1 MMMTEHAGKSLL
13 LAHGVPIPSGLLV
26 RNSDQVKRWRDGYP
40 AAIKAQVSSGG
51 RGKAGGVVRINRPEE
66 AQDAAQRLFALEF
79 SGERPS
85 ALLIEPWVEHARELY
100 LAVTIDGEAGGYSA
114 LYSPEGGIEVEDSPP
129 IKYAFGAPQDF
140 RGHALRT
147 LISPI
152 ERDAAVRERVV
163 ALARRLLFIATSVD
177 ATTVEINPLA
187 VLADGKLLALDAKIV
202 RDEAAAFRHADIAAE
217 TARARK
223 REPRMVQRALAGNL
237 MMVGLDGDIG
247 LISGGAGM
255 TMAGMDM
262 LAAAGLEPACFL
274 DCSSN
279 PTPAGYQLA
288 FNLLDAEAR
297 VKAILVSIFGG
308 GTHVDRVAKTLK
320 ELLERRRSRKPVVIR
335 INGTGRERADAILRE
350 AGLHN
355 HPTLESAIEAMIA
368 AVQPR

>member
-13 LAHGVPIPSGLLV
+13 LAHGVPVPRGLLV
-26 RNSDQVKRWRDGYP
+26 RNSGQVERWHAGYP

-51 RGKAGGVVRINRPEE
+51 RGKAGGVVRIDRPED
-66 AQDAAQRLFALEF
+66 ARDAAQRLFALEF
-79 SGERPS
+79 AGERPS
-85 ALLIEPWVEHARELY
+85 TLLIEPWVEHARELY
-100 LAVTIDGEAGGYSA
+100 LAVTVDGEAGGYSV
-114 LYSPEGGIEVEDSPP
+114 LYASEGGIEVEDTPP

-140 RGHALRT
+140 RGHALRA
-147 LISPI
+147 LLGPV
-152 ERDAAVRERVV
+152 EPDAAVRERVV
-163 ALARRLLFIATSVD
+163 ALARRLLFVATAAD

-187 VLADGKLLALDAKIV
+187 VLADGKLLALDAKVV
-202 RDEAAAFRHADIAAE
+202 RDEAAAFRHADIAAG

-262 LAAAGLEPACFL
+262 LAAAGLAPACFL

-288 FNLLDAEAR
+288 FDLLDAEAR

-320 ELLERRRSRKPVVIR
+320 DLLAHRRSRKPVILR
-335 INGTGRERADAILRE
+335 INGTGRERADAILE
-350 AGLHN
+350 AAGLHN
-355 HPTLESAIEAMIA
+355 HPTLESAIEAMVA
-368 AVQPR
+368 TVHPR